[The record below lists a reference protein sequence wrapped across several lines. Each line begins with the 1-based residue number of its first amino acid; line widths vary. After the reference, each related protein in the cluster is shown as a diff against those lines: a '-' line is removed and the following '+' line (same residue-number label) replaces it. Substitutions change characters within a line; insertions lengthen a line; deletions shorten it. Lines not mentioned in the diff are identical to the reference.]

1 MAISSIGVDL
11 GLTVARAAW
20 LEGDR
25 PVLLETL
32 LGHRSL
38 PAVVG
43 IDKTGALHVGE
54 SARNQML
61 LWPERAQT
69 RLRRLLGTSQ
79 RVLLE
84 DKSFSAYEL
93 CAVILS
99 QLKELAEQRLG
110 NPVTGLVLAVPCSF
124 TSAQRQQAADAAAL
138 AGFRTVRTVLEPV
151 AVATAHGLKA
161 ADVPDGRAVLVF
173 DLGGRGGEV
182 TLLGRSGAGQGTS
195 DEASWQ
201 VLATATTPVGS
212 ELFDDRIAEHLCTLF
227 ERDHGISPRGSRR
240 TQARLK
246 LAAEWAKC
254 TLSREESTTVRLP
267 GLLTIDQ
274 TPLDLTADLTRE
286 QIELLC
292 EDDVRRALEAAE
304 LALRD
309 ARLSPSQLHAVLL
322 SGGGAQL
329 PLVGR
334 LLGEV
339 LVQRPLT
346 GVAPEQAIALGA
358 ALLLPR

>member
-1 MAISSIGVDL
+1 MAITSIGVDL

-20 LEGDR
+20 VEGDR

-84 DKSFSAYEL
+84 DKTFSAYEL

-99 QLKELAEQRLG
+99 QLKELTEQRLG
-110 NPVTGLVLAVPCSF
+110 NPVSGLVLAVPCSF
-124 TSAQRQQAADAAAL
+124 TPAQRQQAADAAAL

-151 AVATAHGLKA
+151 AVAAANGLKA
-161 ADVPDGRAVLVF
+161 AAVPDGRAVLVF

-182 TLLGRSGAGQGTS
+182 TLLGRSGSG

-254 TLSREESTTVRLP
+254 TLSREEATTVRLP

-304 LALRD
+304 LSLRD
-309 ARLSPSQLHAVLL
+309 ARLSPSQLDAVLL

-339 LVQRPLT
+339 LVQRPLA

-358 ALLLPR
+358 ALLGPR